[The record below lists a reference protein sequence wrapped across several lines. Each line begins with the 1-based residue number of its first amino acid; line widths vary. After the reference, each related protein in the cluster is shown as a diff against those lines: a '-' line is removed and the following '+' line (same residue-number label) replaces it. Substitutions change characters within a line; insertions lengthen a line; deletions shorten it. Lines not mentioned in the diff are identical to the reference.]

1 MGPGL
6 LPDQGRYS
14 AMKITVLHKF
24 AVGIAVAGLAVSAP
38 AEARHRHHYRHDPG
52 HGKCLRFNKTTGAI
66 AGAAGGAVLGK
77 VIFGGPVAVI
87 GGAAAGGIAGNK
99 LAHNGRKHCR

>member
-1 MGPGL
+1 
-6 LPDQGRYS
+6 
-14 AMKITVLHKF
+14 MKITALHKL
-24 AVGIAVAGLAVSAP
+24 AVGVAVAGLVVSVP
-38 AEARHRHHYRHDPG
+38 AEARSRHHYRHDPG

>member
-1 MGPGL
+1 
-6 LPDQGRYS
+6 
-14 AMKITVLHKF
+14 MKIVVPQNLMLGM
-24 AVGIAVAGLAVSAP
+24 ALAGFCVSAP
-38 AEARHRHHYRHDPG
+38 AEASHRVHHYHHGDPG

-87 GGAAAGGIAGNK
+87 GGAAAGGLAGHK
-99 LAHNGRKHCR
+99 LARNGRKHCR